1 MRIWSLLVHCPGSIP
16 IACSRALLEQ
26 EPSLDQ
32 RIPGVG
38 MVARI
43 LFGFGGLDVN
53 VPLEAQER
61 HARALEEPGAECDAA
76 AGDRRSEERRV
87 GKEGVSTLRSR
98 GSPDH
103 YKKN

>member
-61 HARALEEPGAECDAA
+61 HARALEAPGAE
-76 AGDRRSEERRV
+76 RSEEQTSELQSLMRISYDV
-87 GKEGVSTLRSR
+87 LYLKQKQQQE
-98 GSPDH
+98 
-103 YKKN
+103 

>member
-53 VPLEAQER
+53 VPLEAQDR
-61 HARALEEPGAECDAA
+61 HARALEAPGAEC
-76 AGDRRSEERRV
+76 RSEERRV
-87 GKEGVSTLRSR
+87 GKECVSKCRSR
-98 GSPDH
+98 WSPYH
-103 YKKN
+103 NKKKKKTEQ